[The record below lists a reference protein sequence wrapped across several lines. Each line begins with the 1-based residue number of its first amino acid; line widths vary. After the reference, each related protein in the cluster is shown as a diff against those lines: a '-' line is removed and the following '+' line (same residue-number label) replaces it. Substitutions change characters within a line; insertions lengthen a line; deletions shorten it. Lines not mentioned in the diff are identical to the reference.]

1 MKFIL
6 VIALCSQI
14 YSSCMNPVTDD
25 RRFDSFR
32 ECVISG
38 YKQSAVVLQS
48 LPIEEINSKQ
58 LYTKF
63 ICRPEMET

>member
-1 MKFIL
+1 
-6 VIALCSQI
+6 
-14 YSSCMNPVTDD
+14 MNPVTDD

-38 YKQSAVVLQS
+38 YKQSAIVLQS

-63 ICRPEMET
+63 ICRPEIET